1 MPGPDGHKHYH
12 IGAAEMVAPKLAPAL
27 YLVATPIGNLRDVTL
42 RALETLAAVDLV
54 YCEDTR
60 VTAKLLERYGIRNHL
75 RACHEHNEQELASHI
90 VAEIAAGKSVALASD
105 AGLPLISDPGFRLV
119 NAAVAAG
126 LQVISIPGASATLT
140 ALQVSGLATDQFLF
154 LGFLPQ
160 KQKARLDVLRDHIA
174 ATATLIAYESPHRLV
189 ASLADIATVY
199 GGRAVVLAR
208 ELTKLHEEVL
218 RGPAATLATTLGSR
232 ETIKGECVLVIAG
245 ASETET
251 QLDEAAIARILK
263 DAAANLPA
271 SKAASQASRLTG
283 LPRDEAFKRIL
294 ALKEK
299 SE

>member
-1 MPGPDGHKHYH
+1 MPGPDDTKSYH
-12 IGAAEMVAPKLAPAL
+12 IGAAGMIAPPLAPAL

-42 RALETLAAVDLV
+42 RALETLAAADFV

-75 RACHEHNEQELASHI
+75 RACHEHNEQEQAARI
-90 VAEIAAGKSVALASD
+90 TADIAAGKSVALVSD

-174 ATATLIAYESPHRLV
+174 ASATLIAYESPHRLI
-189 ASLADIATVY
+189 AALQDIASVY
-199 GGRAVVLAR
+199 GNRTVVMAR

-218 RGPAATLATTLGSR
+218 RGSALVLVETLGAR

-245 ASETET
+245 ATDAET

-263 DAAANLPA
+263 EAAANLPA

-294 ALKEK
+294 ALKDK
-299 SE
+299 I